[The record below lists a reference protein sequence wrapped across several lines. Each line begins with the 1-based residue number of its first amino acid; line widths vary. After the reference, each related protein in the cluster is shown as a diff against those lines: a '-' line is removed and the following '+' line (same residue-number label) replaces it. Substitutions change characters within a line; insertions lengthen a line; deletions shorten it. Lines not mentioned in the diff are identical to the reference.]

1 MATQRFRIEG
11 LKELDTALK
20 ELPKATAR
28 NVLLRTLK
36 KVGEPISKDAARLAP
51 DDPATG
57 GKDLK
62 NSIRVLSVPAK
73 ERESHV
79 EVAVGPTT
87 KAFWGLFQEFGTPHH
102 GPQPFMRPAWDGGV
116 MRALNEIK
124 RTLAEEIEKAR
135 KRLARKAERLA
146 AQMRS

>member
-1 MATQRFRIEG
+1 MVEKFRIEG
-11 LKELDTALK
+11 LRELDEALK

-36 KVGEPISKDAARLAP
+36 NVGEPMAKDAARLAP

-73 ERESHV
+73 ERENHV
-79 EVAVGPTT
+79 EVAIGPTT
-87 KAFWGLFQEFGTPHH
+87 KAFWGLFQEFGTAHH
-102 GPQPFMRPAWDGGV
+102 GPQPFMRPAFDGGA
-116 MRALNEIK
+116 MRALNSIK
-124 RTLAEEIEKAR
+124 KTLANEISKAVQ
-135 KRLARKAERLA
+135 RLARKAQREA
-146 AQMRS
+146 AKLK